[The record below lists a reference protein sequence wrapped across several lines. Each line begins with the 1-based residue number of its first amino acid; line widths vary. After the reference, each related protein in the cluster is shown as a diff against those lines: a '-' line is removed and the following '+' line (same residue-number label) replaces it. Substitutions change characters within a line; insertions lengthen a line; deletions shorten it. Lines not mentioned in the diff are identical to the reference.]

1 MNNIN
6 EIKDIIFSLGGA
18 ATAEEI
24 VHEYCVIH
32 HMIVQPFFKNVVEHT
47 LIHNVLSVRKNKTSL
62 KWELVIEEPR
72 PYLVICRVA
81 YMKYY
86 DGITEDDKPVN
97 GGSYVTENNDAAE
110 KYNFHCYE
118 DGNCYIFVETKYKPG
133 HTAEE
138 GFAKSIAI
146 EQIDS
151 SYKNKE
157 SIENVRVVLMAF
169 SPILNKNVVV
179 GWYDN
184 VTVYRNRIIE
194 PDKTYM
200 MKCSYADA
208 HLIPE
213 AERSFEVPRAR
224 GNEYGIGQSNFWY
237 IQKVTAARDYED
249 KLVKYIS
256 NRSKQ
261 DGIVVPPLPV
271 DDGSLKVGDY
281 IYKAM
286 RNLSD
291 AGYCF
296 SEEAINKM
304 TTSEWSLDTFHTQ
317 YPFMKIYVAGETDL
331 KWTDGYQRFKDGP
344 YPFGDYQ
351 VLITKEWK
359 DHQLKYFKDWYKT
372 L

>member
-1 MNNIN
+1 MNNIS
-6 EIKDIIFSLGGA
+6 EIKDIISSLGGA
-18 ATAEEI
+18 ATLEEI
-24 VHEYCVIH
+24 VNEYCVIH
-32 HMIVQPFFKNVVEHT
+32 HMIVQPFFKNVVENT
-47 LIHNVLSVRKNKTSL
+47 LAHNAVSVRKNKAGL
-62 KWELVIEEPR
+62 KWELVVEKSR
-72 PYLVICRVA
+72 PYLIVCRVA

-86 DGITEDDKPVN
+86 NGITEEDKPVN
-97 GGSYVTENNDAAE
+97 GGSYVAITSDAGE
-110 KYNFHCYE
+110 KYNFHCHE

-138 GFAKSIAI
+138 EYAKSIAI

-169 SPILNKNVVV
+169 SPILRKNVVV

-184 VTVYRNRIIE
+184 VTIYRNRIIE

-213 AERSFEVPRAR
+213 AERIFEVPGAR
-224 GNEYGIGQSNFWY
+224 GNPYGIGQNNFWY

-261 DGIVVPPLPV
+261 GGRVVPPLPF
-271 DDGSLKVGDY
+271 DDG
-281 IYKAM
+281 
-286 RNLSD
+286 
-291 AGYCF
+291 
-296 SEEAINKM
+296 
-304 TTSEWSLDTFHTQ
+304 
-317 YPFMKIYVAGETDL
+317 
-331 KWTDGYQRFKDGP
+331 
-344 YPFGDYQ
+344 
-351 VLITKEWK
+351 
-359 DHQLKYFKDWYKT
+359 T